1 VVTADDFGFSHGVNQ
16 AILRAHRE
24 GIVTSTSLM
33 ITGDAATEAVAIARA
48 NPDLAVGLHLVVVSG
63 RAALPPQEIPALAD
77 ERGLFRGGPVGIG
90 LRYQFSRAARTQ
102 LSREIRE
109 QLVRFRETGLPL
121 SHVDGH
127 LHMHLH
133 PVVLSCLL
141 ELSEEFGITTIRLP
155 REELGWNLAFDPR
168 SAARKVVWSAI
179 FGRLRRHA
187 GSKLS
192 PTGIAASD
200 RVYGLL
206 QTGRISEAY
215 LLDLLPR
222 LASSTDSLGDVE
234 IYAHPDASP
243 SGEPGM
249 PLNGPP
255 GAGERELEALLS
267 PRVRKAVEDA
277 GFMLADSAA
286 SSSPGPLARP
296 ALAASPGRPS

>member
-1 VVTADDFGFSHGVNQ
+1 MVTADDFGFSHGVNQ

-33 ITGDAATEAVAIARA
+33 VTGDAAAEAVAIART
-48 NPDLAVGLHLVVVSG
+48 NPDLAVGLHLVVVAG
-63 RAALPPQEIPALAD
+63 RAALPPREIPALVD

-90 LRYQFSRAARTQ
+90 VRYQFSRAARTQ
-102 LSREIRE
+102 LAREIRE

-133 PVVLSCLL
+133 PVVLSSLL
-141 ELSEEFGITTIRLP
+141 DLSEEFGITTLRLP
-155 REELGWNLAFDPR
+155 REELRWNLAFDPR
-168 SAARKVVWSAI
+168 SAARKIVWSGI
-179 FGRLRRHA
+179 FERLRRHA
-187 GSKLS
+187 EPKLKKA
-192 PTGIAASD
+192 GIAVSD
-200 RVYGLL
+200 RVYGLQ

-222 LASSTDSLGDVE
+222 LASSAAPLADVE

-255 GAGERELEALLS
+255 GAGARELEALLS

-277 GFMLADSAA
+277 GFLLADSAA
-286 SSSPGPLARP
+286 SASPGRAAGQ

>member
-1 VVTADDFGFSHGVNQ
+1 MTADDFGFSHGVNQ

-33 ITGDAATEAVAIARA
+33 VTGDAATEAVAIARA

-277 GFMLADSAA
+277 GFMLADNAA

>member
-1 VVTADDFGFSHGVNQ
+1 MTADDFGFSHGVNQ

-24 GIVTSTSLM
+24 GIVTRTSLM
-33 ITGDAATEAVAIARA
+33 VTGDAAAEAVAIARA

-63 RAALPPQEIPALAD
+63 RAALPPQEIPALVD
-77 ERGLFRGGPVGIG
+77 EHGLFRGGPVGIG
-90 LRYQFSRAARTQ
+90 MRYQFSRAARLQ

-133 PVVLSCLL
+133 PVVLSCLV
-141 ELSEEFGITTIRLP
+141 ELSEEFGITTLRLP
-155 REELGWNLAFDPR
+155 REELGWNLAFDGR
-168 SAARKVVWSAI
+168 SAARKAVWSGI

-187 GSKLS
+187 EPKLS
-192 PTGIAASD
+192 SAGIAASD

-222 LASSTDSLGDVE
+222 LASSSDPLRDVE
-234 IYAHPDASP
+234 IYAHPDAAMP
-243 SGEPGM
+243 GEAS
-249 PLNGPP
+249 NGP
-255 GAGERELEALLS
+255 AGSGPRELQALLS
-267 PRVRKAVEDA
+267 PRVRRAVEEA
-277 GFMLADSAA
+277 GFTLGDGAA
-286 SSSPGPLARP
+286 SASLRRAAAP
-296 ALAASPGRPS
+296 ALAASPGGSS

>member
-1 VVTADDFGFSHGVNQ
+1 MVTADDFGFSHGVNQ

-33 ITGDAATEAVAIARA
+33 VTGDAAAEAVAIARA
-48 NPDLAVGLHLVVVSG
+48 NPDLAVGLHLVVVAG
-63 RAALPPQEIPALAD
+63 RAALPPREIPALVD

-90 LRYQFSRAARTQ
+90 VRYQFSRAARTQ
-102 LSREIRE
+102 LAREIRE

-133 PVVLSCLL
+133 PVVLSSLL
-141 ELSEEFGITTIRLP
+141 DLSEEFGITTLRLP
-155 REELGWNLAFDPR
+155 REELRWNLAFDPR
-168 SAARKVVWSAI
+168 SAARKIVWSGI
-179 FGRLRRHA
+179 FERLRRHA
-187 GSKLS
+187 EPKLKKA
-192 PTGIAASD
+192 GIAVSD
-200 RVYGLL
+200 RVYGLQ

-222 LASSTDSLGDVE
+222 LASSAAPLADVE

-255 GAGERELEALLS
+255 GAGARELEALLS

-277 GFMLADSAA
+277 GFLLADSAA
-286 SSSPGPLARP
+286 SASPGRAAGQ